1 MNSIAISDSVVRAL
15 GWALV
20 HSLWQGAALALLM
33 LVVLPRLRTARQRY
47 KFAYGTLMAVLLA
60 AAGTFCW
67 MFEST
72 KTTTGQVIA
81 NEEPSFGTFLAISTQ
96 VQQQNWIESMTDWL
110 DEHHVLIVSV
120 WLLGFVFFMFRLV
133 TGLWQVHKLQ
143 TQQIRRV
150 EEQWQAKID
159 VLSERL
165 GLKKVIHLLESALI
179 RSPMSIGWIKPVILF
194 PVGLIN
200 RLSPGEV
207 EAILAHELAHIARRD
222 WIFNLVQAFIEAL
235 FYYHPAVWWVSAVIR
250 SERENCCDDAALTA
264 TGNPLIFAKAL
275 VQVQELA
282 TPAPRLALGIG
293 GSSRRRPLLLERVRR
308 ILNQPQQKS
317 QVMEKLTATA
327 ILLALL
333 MIVGLRANTP
343 NTVAAAFSQIT
354 DWPGSLWSADQ
365 PDEQIT
371 TDSVPKPKNTQKI
384 TREDDNGK
392 VEMELNDGKITRL
405 NVDGKEIPADE
416 YQQYSELTTELQRTA
431 MTPPPTPPFP
441 PTPPVAPFP
450 AAPGM
455 TPAPGVPPVPP
466 VPPMPYTY
474 LSGPRISTITDKDG
488 SVIIK
493 LEKDGKPM
501 ELKVTDGE
509 VWMDGKKLEKGE
521 YIQIPGMGFNFNMD
535 TDHEFNFQGLNE
547 FEFPNFS
554 YSFSDEERAHWQ
566 EEMDKIREHAD
577 ELREK
582 YRDEY
587 RELQEKH
594 REMSDED
601 RKELEKEMMEYQKE
615 WQEHQREW
623 QKELEEWQK
632 SRAEWQG
639 EREKAR
645 AGRPTWRSQGGD
657 FQSVMKAQLLEDK
670 LIDDPEDY
678 SFRLNAQS
686 LKINGKKQSSEI
698 HRKYL
703 DMYQRYSGSK
713 MGKDD
718 NYTIEVRR

>member
-1 MNSIAISDSVVRAL
+1 
-15 GWALV
+15 
-20 HSLWQGAALALLM
+20 
-33 LVVLPRLRTARQRY
+33 
-47 KFAYGTLMAVLLA
+47 
-60 AAGTFCW
+60 
-67 MFEST
+67 
-72 KTTTGQVIA
+72 
-81 NEEPSFGTFLAISTQ
+81 
-96 VQQQNWIESMTDWL
+96 
-110 DEHHVLIVSV
+110 
-120 WLLGFVFFMFRLV
+120 
-133 TGLWQVHKLQ
+133 
-143 TQQIRRV
+143 
-150 EEQWQAKID
+150 
-159 VLSERL
+159 
-165 GLKKVIHLLESALI
+165 
-179 RSPMSIGWIKPVILF
+179 
-194 PVGLIN
+194 
-200 RLSPGEV
+200 
-207 EAILAHELAHIARRD
+207 
-222 WIFNLVQAFIEAL
+222 
-235 FYYHPAVWWVSAVIR
+235 
-250 SERENCCDDAALTA
+250 
-264 TGNPLIFAKAL
+264 
-275 VQVQELA
+275 
-282 TPAPRLALGIG
+282 
-293 GSSRRRPLLLERVRR
+293 
-308 ILNQPQQKS
+308 
-317 QVMEKLTATA
+317 MEKLTATA